1 MREQDARKK
10 IEAPIGFR
18 RESWAATG
26 AGPLV
31 SVLIVNFNGGALLC
45 ESVRA
50 VLASSIPVEVLIS
63 DNGSTD
69 GSLQLLHHLLGR
81 DPRVRVIENAANLG
95 FARANN
101 LCLPYAVGQH
111 VLFLNSDCI
120 IEPDTLRHMYQ
131 TMEAYPD
138 VGMAGCL
145 IRNPD
150 GTEQAGCRRAV
161 PTPWR
166 ASMRVLHLNRLFPN
180 DPHFHS
186 FVLTHEMLP
195 VHPVSIDA
203 ISGAFMFVRRSAL
216 EQVGPLDE
224 GYFLHCEDL
233 DWCMRFRETGWKIM
247 FVPEVS
253 VVHFKGQSSKTQP
266 IRVLWYKHKGMIRF
280 YRKFFRRQY
289 SWVMMFLVTMAVWTR
304 FLILTL
310 VEIFDR
316 WRGKKP
322 APPVL
327 TPSLTQPIQG
337 ARNNDRP
344 FDA

>member
-1 MREQDARKK
+1 MREQGARKVQTHF
-10 IEAPIGFR
+10 GLR
-18 RESWAATG
+18 REPWAAT
-26 AGPLV
+26 AVRPLV
-31 SVLIVNFNGGALLC
+31 SVLIVNYNGGALLC

-50 VLASSIPVEVLIS
+50 VLASNIPVEVLIS
-63 DNGSTD
+63 DNGSSD
-69 GSLQLLHHLLGR
+69 GSLQLLYHLLGR
-81 DPRVRVIENAANLG
+81 DPRVRVIENGENLG

-101 LCLPYAVGQH
+101 IGLPHAVGQH
-111 VLFLNSDCI
+111 VLFLNPDCI

-150 GTEQAGCRRAV
+150 GTEQGGCRRTV

-166 ASMRVLHLNRLFPN
+166 ASMRVLNLNRLFPN
-180 DPHFHS
+180 EPHFHS
-186 FVLTHEMLP
+186 FVLTHEILP

-203 ISGAFMFVRRSAL
+203 ISGAFMFVRRAAL

-247 FVPEVS
+247 FVPDVS
-253 VVHFKGQSSKTQP
+253 VVHFKGQSSKSQP

-280 YRKFFRRQY
+280 YKKFFRRQY
-289 SWVMMFLVTMAVWTR
+289 SWAMMLLVTTAVWAR
-304 FLILTL
+304 FSILTL
-310 VEIFDR
+310 AEVFGR
-316 WRGKKP
+316 LRGKKP
-322 APPVL
+322 AMSIIAP
-327 TPSLTQPIQG
+327 TPAQPIQL
-337 ARNNDRP
+337 ARSNDRP

>member
-1 MREQDARKK
+1 MREQGTHKVQTHF
-10 IEAPIGFR
+10 GLR
-18 RESWAATG
+18 RESWTATDVR
-26 AGPLV
+26 PLV
-31 SVLIVNFNGGALLC
+31 SVLIVNYNGGALLC

-50 VLASSIPVEVLIS
+50 VLTSSIPVEVLIS
-63 DNGSTD
+63 DNGSSD
-69 GSLQLLHHLLGR
+69 GSLQLLFHLLGR
-81 DPRVRVIENAANLG
+81 DPRVRVIENGENLG

-101 LCLPYAVGQH
+101 VCLPHAVGQH

-120 IEPDTLRHMYQ
+120 IEPDTLRNMYQ

-150 GTEQAGCRRAV
+150 GTEQGGCRRTV

-186 FVLTHEMLP
+186 FVLTHEILP

-203 ISGAFMFVRRSAL
+203 ISGAFMFVRRAAL

-247 FVPEVS
+247 FVPDVS

-280 YRKFFRRQY
+280 YKKFFRRQY
-289 SWVMMFLVTMAVWTR
+289 SWAMMLLVTTAVWAR
-304 FLILTL
+304 FSVLTL
-310 VEIFDR
+310 AEVFGR
-316 WRGKKP
+316 LRGKKP
-322 APPVL
+322 A
-327 TPSLTQPIQG
+327 TPLIVPTPTQPIQL
-337 ARNNDRP
+337 ARSNDQP

>member
-1 MREQDARKK
+1 MREQ
-10 IEAPIGFR
+10 
-18 RESWAATG
+18 G
-26 AGPLV
+26 AGKPEAQVGLGPELFAAGVHPLV

-45 ESVRA
+45 ECVRA

-69 GSLQLLHHLLGR
+69 GSLQLLYHLLGR
-81 DPRVRVIENAANLG
+81 DPRVRVFENGENLG

-101 LCLPYAVGQH
+101 ICLPYAVGQH

-120 IEPDTLRHMYQ
+120 IEADTLRQMYQ

-166 ASMRVLHLNRLFPN
+166 ASMRVLNLNRLFPN
-180 DPHFHS
+180 DPLFHS
-186 FVLTHEMLP
+186 FVLTHELLP
-195 VHPVSIDA
+195 SHPVSIDA

-216 EQVGPLDE
+216 EQVGTLDE

-247 FVPEVS
+247 FVPGVA

-280 YRKFFRRQY
+280 YQKFFRRQY
-289 SWVMMFLVTMAVWTR
+289 SWALMLLVTSAVWAR
-304 FLILTL
+304 FSVLVLIELL
-310 VEIFDR
+310 DR
-316 WRGKKP
+316 LRGKKP
-322 APPVL
+322 ATLMVAPAPV
-327 TPSLTQPIQG
+327 QPIQL

>member
-1 MREQDARKK
+1 MREQGTRRV
-10 IEAPIGFR
+10 EAPLKFQ
-18 RESWAATG
+18 REPRAATG
-26 AGPLV
+26 IRPLV
-31 SVLIVNFNGGALLC
+31 SVLLVNFNGGALLC
-45 ESVRA
+45 ESVRS

-69 GSLQLLHHLLGR
+69 GSLQLLYHLFGR
-81 DPRVRVIENAANLG
+81 DPRVRVIENGVNHG

-101 LCLPYAVGQH
+101 ISLPHAVGNY

-120 IEPDTLRHMYQ
+120 IQPDTLQRMYQ

-150 GTEQAGCRRAV
+150 GSEQAGCRRAV

-186 FVLTHEMLP
+186 FVLTHESLP
-195 VHPVSIDA
+195 VHPVSIEA
-203 ISGAFMFVRRSAL
+203 ISGAFMFVRRAAL

-247 FVPEVS
+247 FVPGVD
-253 VVHFKGQSSKTQP
+253 VIHFKGQSSKTRP

-289 SWVMMFLVTMAVWTR
+289 GWMMMVLVTTAVWTR
-304 FLILTL
+304 FSILAL
-310 VEIFDR
+310 VELFSR
-316 WRGKKP
+316 LRGRKP
-322 APPVL
+322 SPTMPASAVVE
-327 TPSLTQPIQG
+327 PIQV
-337 ARNNDRP
+337 ARSNDRP

>member
-1 MREQDARKK
+1 MREQGARGVAASLK
-10 IEAPIGFR
+10 FR
-18 RESWAATG
+18 REPQIPVGTR
-26 AGPLV
+26 PLV
-31 SVLIVNFNGGALLC
+31 SVLLVNFNGGALLC
-45 ESVRA
+45 ESVRS
-50 VLASSIPVEVLIS
+50 VLASTIPIEVLIS

-81 DPRVRVIENAANLG
+81 DPRVRVIENGVNHG
-95 FARANN
+95 FSRANN
-101 LCLPYAVGQH
+101 ISLPHAVGDY

-120 IEPDTLRHMYQ
+120 IQPDTLQRMYR

-150 GTEQAGCRRAV
+150 GSEQAGCRRAV

-186 FVLTHEMLP
+186 FVLTHESLP
-195 VHPVSIDA
+195 VHPVSIEA
-203 ISGAFMFVRRSAL
+203 ISGAFMFVRRAAL

-233 DWCMRFRETGWKIM
+233 DWCMRFREAGWKIM
-247 FVPEVS
+247 FVPDVA
-253 VVHFKGQSSKTQP
+253 VVHFKGQSSKARP
-266 IRVLWYKHKGMIRF
+266 IRVLWHKHKGMIRF
-280 YRKFFRRQY
+280 YWKFFRRRY
-289 SWVMMFLVTMAVWTR
+289 SWAMMALVMTAVWTR
-304 FLILTL
+304 FSLLAL
-310 VEIFDR
+310 GELLDR
-316 WRGKKP
+316 LRGKKP
-322 APPVL
+322 TPVTL
-327 TPSLTQPIQG
+327 LPAATDAFQIVRS
-337 ARNNDRP
+337 NDRP

>member
-1 MREQDARKK
+1 MREQAARRV
-10 IEAPIGFR
+10 ETPIGFR
-18 RESWAATG
+18 RESRVATG
-26 AGPLV
+26 VRPLV

-50 VLASSIPVEVLIS
+50 VLASSIPVEVLVS

-69 GSLQLLHHLLGR
+69 GSLQLLYHLMGR
-81 DPRVRVIENAANLG
+81 DPRVRVIENGANLG

-101 LCLPYAVGQH
+101 VCLPHAVAQH

-120 IEPDTLRHMYQ
+120 IEPDTLRRMYQ

-186 FVLTHEMLP
+186 FVLTNDLLP

-203 ISGAFMFVRRSAL
+203 ISGAFMFVRREAL

-247 FVPEVS
+247 FVPDVA
-253 VVHFKGQSSKTQP
+253 VVHFKGQSSKAQP

-280 YRKFFRRQY
+280 YKKFFRQQY
-289 SWVMMFLVTMAVWTR
+289 SLAMMLLVTTAVWTR
-304 FLILTL
+304 FSVLTL

-316 WRGKKP
+316 LRGKKP

-327 TPSLTQPIQG
+327 APILTKPIQV